1 VRSSR
6 FFTVLALAA
15 LVLSCE
21 RVLAPREVSYLAI
34 VALIDAPTGVSPG
47 SRYTYRVRELSGTL
61 GIDSVI
67 SVAPRDTIALALPA
81 ATYEVTLNG
90 VPATCASRYG
100 SKSIATVDQGAFT
113 TLIRYYISCRP
124 PLTIR
129 LLSEGTNVPSELVYR
144 LVGDGTERLGV
155 SRPTD
160 TLELD
165 DLVPGR
171 YEFHLHLL
179 GPLCVVTSDGGA
191 RRVLEVVPGGGTV
204 VDVHLECSDPALR
217 PVLLEFQAAYGS
229 GASVFRIR
237 ARDPN
242 RDIERYYWDITD
254 CRGTSVLP
262 APLGRRL
269 RRGLSS
275 GRTAGQDT
283 IVVVGAYELG
293 LPDSAIAGR
302 CTAIRVADEPG
313 NTTPVIEVP
322 TRTSVV
328 AAAPRA
334 TTFNAVYIGTQAVR
348 TTLAVTDPDGDFAG
362 VFVAARLRD
371 GILSPPD
378 GQPDIGIYNVAGYL
392 VPNLPDLPLTSRIQ
406 YGDVLAII
414 VYLVDGAGNF
424 TRLEDSDVFR

>member
-1 VRSSR
+1 
-6 FFTVLALAA
+6 
-15 LVLSCE
+15 
-21 RVLAPREVSYLAI
+21 
-34 VALIDAPTGVSPG
+34 
-47 SRYTYRVRELSGTL
+47 
-61 GIDSVI
+61 
-67 SVAPRDTIALALPA
+67 
-81 ATYEVTLNG
+81 
-90 VPATCASRYG
+90 
-100 SKSIATVDQGAFT
+100 
-113 TLIRYYISCRP
+113 
-124 PLTIR
+124 
-129 LLSEGTNVPSELVYR
+129 
-144 LVGDGTERLGV
+144 
-155 SRPTD
+155 
-160 TLELD
+160 
-165 DLVPGR
+165 
-171 YEFHLHLL
+171 
-179 GPLCVVTSDGGA
+179 
-191 RRVLEVVPGGGTV
+191 VLEVVPGGGTV